1 MKADKGALRYGELE
15 EEEDVERRGVSPLE
29 AASQESLKTN
39 DVSNIEIPN
48 PTHDRRILQT
58 DENISPSFLARTVR
72 EKQIGPELTSNR
84 ARVL

>member
-1 MKADKGALRYGELE
+1 MRADQGALRYGELE
-15 EEEDVERRGVSPLE
+15 EEEDVEKRGVSPLE

-39 DVSNIEIPN
+39 DISNIEIPN
-48 PTHDRRILQT
+48 STHDRRSLQT

-72 EKQIGPELTSNR
+72 KEALGPELKSNR